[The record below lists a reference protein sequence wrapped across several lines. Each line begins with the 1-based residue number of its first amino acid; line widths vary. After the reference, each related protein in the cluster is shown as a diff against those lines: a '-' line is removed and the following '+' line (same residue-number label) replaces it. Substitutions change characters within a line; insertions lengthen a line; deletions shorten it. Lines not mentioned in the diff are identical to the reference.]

1 MKDFFKNWSKKQK
14 IGVGTVCVAGVLL
27 FGGVVL
33 ADTLAP
39 KQAAVQADKKETS
52 EAAYGKKV
60 DQLINEVYADK
71 TLEKLSPNFNE
82 KKSTQIKQ
90 VLATAPKGAQSKEV
104 TEKEDQLTN
113 ALHMFTV
120 TTELDN
126 AYEKDGI
133 VKADA
138 KLTDTEGLLVLLKE
152 SKPKF
157 YELQQKR
164 ATEVKTEIAV
174 IADTTKAVNEL
185 FTDQTKTVVKED
197 VSKESYAAVLAK
209 VEGLKQVGL
218 KGSLLAS
225 LAVVDAKV
233 TEKELAAATVEAEK
247 VAQEAA
253 VAVEAAKQEQAAQNQ
268 VTASNN
274 QESNS
279 SNSNNQSVGS
289 SATPNYEASPGQSA
303 PSQPA
308 QPSAPANNNGGGGWS
323 GTGNTTEGGN
333 ITNHGDNGGSNGATG
348 GGGTWTGGDFDGSG
362 INTDG
367 WN

>member
-14 IGVGTVCVAGVLL
+14 IGVGTVCVAVALL

-39 KQAAVQADKKETS
+39 KQAAVQADKKETN
-52 EAAYGKKV
+52 EATYRKKV
-60 DQLINEVYADK
+60 VQLVNEAYADK
-71 TLEKLSPNFNE
+71 TLEKLAPSFNE

-90 VLATAPKGAQSKEV
+90 VLADAPKVKQSNEV
-104 TEKEDQLTN
+104 TENEAQLTN

-120 TTELDN
+120 TTELDK

-157 YELQQKR
+157 YESQQKR

-185 FTDQTKTVVKED
+185 FIDQTKTVVKED

-209 VEGLKQVGL
+209 VEGLKQAGL

-233 TEKELAAATVEAEK
+233 TEKELAASTVEAEK

-268 VTASNN
+268 VANSLNGTATNNDTSNYN
-274 QESNS
+274 NS
-279 SNSNNQSVGS
+279 SNNNESTTN
-289 SATPNYEASPGQSA
+289 TPAYE
-303 PSQPA
+303 QPA
-308 QPSAPANNNGGGGWS
+308 GGGGQVAPAPIQPQQPSTPPAGGGDTSWS
-323 GTGNTTEGGN
+323 NDNPNSGGTSNGGTGLPPGVEIGNTP
-333 ITNHGDNGGSNGATG
+333 
-348 GGGTWTGGDFDGSG
+348 W
-362 INTDG
+362 
-367 WN
+367 

>member
-1 MKDFFKNWSKKQK
+1 MKDFFKNWNKKQK
-14 IGVGTVCVAGVLL
+14 IGVGTVFVAGLL
-27 FGGVVL
+27 LLGGVVL

-39 KQAAVQADKKETS
+39 KEVEVQTEKKETS
-52 EAAYGKKV
+52 EAAYRKKV
-60 DQLINEVYADK
+60 IQLVNEAYADK
-71 TLEKLSPNFNE
+71 TLEKLAPNFNE
-82 KKSTQIKQ
+82 KKSAQIKQ

-104 TEKEDQLTN
+104 TEKESQLTN

-120 TTELDN
+120 TTELDK

-164 ATEVKTEIAV
+164 ANEVKTEIAV

-268 VTASNN
+268 VA
-274 QESNS
+274 NS
-279 SNSNNQSVGS
+279 SNGTSTNDGTSNYNNS
-289 SATPNYEASPGQSA
+289 SSSNESTTNTPAYEQPAGGGGQAAPVAPSQ

-308 QPSAPANNNGGGGWS
+308 QPQQPITPPSGGGDSSWSNNNPNSGGTSNG
-323 GTGNTTEGGN
+323 GTGLPPGFESGN
-333 ITNHGDNGGSNGATG
+333 NP
-348 GGGTWTGGDFDGSG
+348 W
-362 INTDG
+362 
-367 WN
+367 

>member
-1 MKDFFKNWSKKQK
+1 MEALKMKDFFKNWNKKQK
-14 IGVGTVCVAGVLL
+14 IGVGTVFVAGLL
-27 FGGVVL
+27 LLGGVVL

-39 KQAAVQADKKETS
+39 KEVEVQAEKKETS
-52 EAAYGKKV
+52 EAAYRKKV
-60 DQLINEVYADK
+60 IQLVNEAYADK
-71 TLEKLSPNFNE
+71 TLEKLAPNFNE
-82 KKSTQIKQ
+82 KQSAQIKQ
-90 VLATAPKGAQSKEV
+90 VLATAPKRAQSKEV
-104 TEKEDQLTN
+104 TEKGGQLTN

-120 TTELDN
+120 TTELDK

-157 YELQQKR
+157 YESQQKR

-209 VEGLKQVGL
+209 VEGLKQAGL

-233 TEKELAAATVEAEK
+233 TEKELATATVEAEK

-268 VTASNN
+268 VA
-274 QESNS
+274 NS
-279 SNSNNQSVGS
+279 SNGTSTNDGTSNYNNS
-289 SATPNYEASPGQSA
+289 SSSNESTTNTPAYEQPAGGGGQAAPVA
-303 PSQPA
+303 PSQPS
-308 QPSAPANNNGGGGWS
+308 QPQQPNPPTSTPDAPISNPNNGGTINGGE
-323 GTGNTTEGGN
+323 GLPPGLETGNTP
-333 ITNHGDNGGSNGATG
+333 
-348 GGGTWTGGDFDGSG
+348 W
-362 INTDG
+362 
-367 WN
+367 